1 MFISGKE
8 NKGQIHKIKTG
19 NKSFE
24 TANFRHLEMTVTNHN
39 GMCEAIRWRSN
50 LENAF
55 YILVQNLL
63 SYLIHSDNLK
73 IKIYRNMILPFLYG
87 CETVYPSRERG

>member
-1 MFISGKE
+1 VHVHIWSE

-24 TANFRHLEMTVTNHN
+24 TANLKHLEMTKTNHN
-39 GMCEAIRWRSN
+39 GMFEAVWWRSN

-55 YILVQNLL
+55 YNLVQNLL
-63 SYLIHSDNLK
+63 SYPVHSDNIK
-73 IKIYRNMILPFLYG
+73 IKIYRSMVLRVLCG
-87 CETVYPSRERG
+87 CETVCHSRER

>member
-1 MFISGKE
+1 MFISGTE

-19 NKSFE
+19 NKSFD
-24 TANFRHLEMTVTNHN
+24 TTNFRHLEMTITNHS

-55 YILVQNLL
+55 YSLVQKLM
-63 SYLIHSDNLK
+63 SYLIHSDNIK
-73 IKIYRNMILPFLYG
+73 IKIYRNMILPVLCG
-87 CETVYPSRERG
+87 CVTVCHSRERG